1 MAEGWL
7 WLSMRMATA
16 MPSPASMTPAFSP
29 GPTRTR
35 GPSVGQ
41 PPQVQPGRLVRAVLA
56 PHDGVE
62 GQLEVVGGAAQDL
75 ADGLELVVGQA
86 QRPVQR
92 LLGRRRVGRQLLG
105 RRSHDALQ
113 L

>member
-29 GPTRTR
+29 GPDQDPRAL
-35 GPSVGQ
+35 GGQ
-41 PPQVQPGRLVRAVLA
+41 APQVQPGRLVRAVLA
-56 PHDGVE
+56 PHDGVQR
-62 GQLEVVGGAAQDL
+62 QLQVVGGAAQDL

-86 QRPVQR
+86 ELRGAAAPRPGDWSGGNASAGGVMMPPR
-92 LLGRRRVGRQLLG
+92 
-105 RRSHDALQ
+105 
-113 L
+113 